1 MIYFEENYFQK
12 LSFTHQQLKQYFQI
26 AVDDLAIANNH
37 KEVAVIFRFSY
48 DAFIKLGIALI
59 GKRGFKVRSVVGH
72 HVKIIEKLSQLL
84 GNKDIE
90 VYGNQMRKLRNIGFY
105 EGGDLIT
112 EKQARDFLDFVQNVF
127 KQAFSQSK

>member
-90 VYGNQMRKLRNIGFY
+90 VYGN
-105 EGGDLIT
+105 
-112 EKQARDFLDFVQNVF
+112 
-127 KQAFSQSK
+127 